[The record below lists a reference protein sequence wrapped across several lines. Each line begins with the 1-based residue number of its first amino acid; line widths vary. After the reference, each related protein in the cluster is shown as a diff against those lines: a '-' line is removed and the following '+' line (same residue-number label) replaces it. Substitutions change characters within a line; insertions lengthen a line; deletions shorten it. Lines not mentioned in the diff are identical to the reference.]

1 MLPSRAEQTELNM
14 CSRSRLPKLQWMLLS
29 FISTKNIL
37 KNILMSTVTYFQNR
51 NLPLGFVCYQQ
62 KLILQYFTF
71 QLPSPKQQPPP
82 LISLISGNVLLCP
95 NKHGNQF
102 SFKYAMNSRVRCTK
116 DFLCCSF
123 FQVKDILVYL
133 NWMVVVVWFGFQR
146 LLLILPLNK
155 QINK

>member
-1 MLPSRAEQTELNM
+1 M
-14 CSRSRLPKLQWMLLS
+14 CFCSRLPKLQWMLLS

-37 KNILMSTVTYFQNR
+37 TNILMSTVTYFQNR

-62 KLILQYFTF
+62 KVILQYFTF

-82 LISLISGNVLLCP
+82 LLISLISGNVLLCP

-102 SFKYAMNSRVRCTK
+102 LFKYAMNSRVRHTK

-123 FQVKDILVYL
+123 FQVKDIFVYL
-133 NWMVVVVWFGFQR
+133 NWMVMVVWFGFQR
-146 LLLILPLNK
+146 LLSNPTTKQTNK
-155 QINK
+155 